1 MKKFILIFL
10 FLPMTIAS
18 TYSFAEDSLLEENKK
33 HFINQTL
40 SVGYDHAVTQQ
51 VKKHLTNINTLLIGS
66 EAGILAQKAKVQV
79 ELNSLSNAVEFQSRK
94 RHLNARLV
102 KLNSAFKALDDWK
115 VLHKEAIE
123 LDTSKLTNFL
133 RVFKYVPV
141 VDILVATYDEG
152 KEAKTLENITSDYP
166 QLQPLVSDISQTTEV
181 FDSMIDIGLSYV
193 FKWLGPI
200 EQVAFDP
207 HDSIN
212 LVDTEKRLIS
222 WFRAVSQPHLL
233 EEIKPLYDAEKLVRA
248 YNPEYIDIAIPTGV
262 REFLDIV
269 YTKSQEHGKQIV
281 DGLAFEDPTNFSLRF
296 IDISE
301 LVYNGTIYAGFNRN
315 KGTYQGNVF
324 VSNPYLDSF
333 DPSNHRVLLDYA
345 NYTLATEPDGYDEQD
360 KPYWNLSLTSDG
372 LHGMQLDFNIPTR
385 TGRTRPPR
393 LDFDVKIYA
402 PIKLE
407 DADLTLCIFNHNWEV
422 LSDIDNLD
430 CRGMNISSLKG
441 LEILTGLKHIKLDD
455 NNIESFDSSLVRN
468 LETLSL
474 SGNPLATLDTSGLN
488 NLKELYVN
496 NTYKLKNINIAGNTL
511 LEELHLE
518 NNQLSSLDVSNNT
531 ELRVINVANTD
542 PEGINSLTVVDISN
556 NLNLRVILT
565 DVNDIN
571 DISTF
576 LGRDNLIVSL
586 TGNDSIP
593 CTQLEEFFNSYYL
606 PDYCYFNESIISLA
620 EYRKIITPPPVAN
633 AGDDFSVEFGELA
646 YFSGLKSTAEDKIE
660 KYEWF
665 LNDKLISSFT
675 HFEMAN
681 LSLGLKQLTL
691 IVSDNYGNTDTDTV
705 NVVVYDNQSDADDDG
720 MPDVWEIANGLDPL
734 VDDSLLDDDGDDRSN
749 LQEFLDGTDPNT
761 HDVYNPTPDLE
772 RGLIANYEMNG
783 DGSDSSGN
791 NHHAIRLD
799 ALADE
804 DRHGLDDNALYF
816 DGYMV
821 MEAGNLP
828 IEANAIT
835 LSIWAKLDSEQI
847 TAGGGVTPL
856 FNKHQSI
863 HLQIENEKLQFSI
876 GSGTEPKVTVD
887 SLPTVNVWS
896 HIVATYDGTNLKLY
910 LDGRLV
916 GEKAYTEG
924 ILISNYS
931 LFIASDE
938 VGNYQYLAGSVDDA
952 RIYNRAL
959 SSAEITELYEFDKPA
974 PPTELEEGLVAYY
987 PFDDNANDYS
997 GNGHNG
1003 VKNGTINY
1011 ASGAV
1016 GKAINFDGNYQNYI
1030 RVPHHEDLNIKGDY
1044 TFSYW
1049 INMSSEG
1056 DNSARVISK
1065 GRDCNN
1071 SYYSSA
1077 KGQAFTVGYGNSW
1090 CDGIG
1095 AHRLFNA
1102 NEWHFVTVIINN
1114 SESSI
1119 QYYLDGQ
1126 LESEVPI
1133 SPYSTTNNYDLV
1145 FGRHDTYNNGSG
1157 SYAYPYTGKLDEL
1170 RIHKRALTN
1179 TEITELYNLS
1189 IDEEP
1194 DFPSE
1199 TLVFSG
1205 IEQSEW
1211 FASRAQ
1217 SRNSENWSAVNV
1229 TDNYVML
1236 NQDQTDNGPS
1246 LLSIGIAPIDGKRLK
1261 ISRTLELHS
1270 HITYSYQGGNEFF
1283 VGGINISSSGNS
1295 DKLSSDN
1302 SLLENMCQVRYYD
1315 YEYQGDWDTFFLN
1328 DRDDLNARIPS
1339 IWDSTF
1345 EEVFIYDPQTGF
1357 ATYQVGSNTVT
1368 AYCEPLNQD
1377 YIRINMHTYGWW
1389 TGHYTKIYD
1398 FDVRWV
1404 DSLPSN

>member
-51 VKKHLTNINTLLIGS
+51 VKRHLTNINTLLIGS

-102 KLNSAFKALDDWK
+102 KLNSAFKALGDWK
-115 VLHKEAIE
+115 VLHKEAID

-152 KEAKTLENITSDYP
+152 KEAKTLENITNDYP

-207 HDSIN
+207 HDSIK

-222 WFRAVSQPHLL
+222 WFRAVSQPHVL

-333 DPSNHRVLLDYA
+333 DPSKHRVLLDYA

-372 LHGMQLDFNIPTR
+372 LHGMQLDFNIPPR

-474 SGNPLATLDTSGLN
+474 SGNPLATLDTSDLN

-665 LNDKLISSFT
+665 LNDKLISSFA

-705 NVVVYDNQSDADDDG
+705 NVVVYDSESDADNDG
-720 MPDVWEIANGLDPL
+720 MPDEWEVANGLDPL
-734 VDDSLLDDDGDDRSN
+734 TDDSLLDDDVGGGDGRSN
-749 LQEFLDGTDPNT
+749 LQEYLDGTDPNT
-761 HDVYNPTPDLE
+761 HDEYNPTPDLE

-804 DRHGLDDNALYF
+804 DRHGIDDSALYF

-847 TAGGGVTPL
+847 TAGGGVTPF

-863 HLQIENEKLQFSI
+863 HLQIENERLQFSI

-887 SLPTVNVWS
+887 SLPTANVWS

-910 LDGRLV
+910 LDGSLV
-916 GEKAYTEG
+916 GEKEYTEG
-924 ILISNYS
+924 ILISNYP
-931 LFIASDE
+931 LFIVSDE

-959 SSAEITELYEFDKPA
+959 SQSEITELYELTPEQPLVSDTGFSDNFDTLNKDNWYVTRIFGPNGPHWQNPVADYDSVSINDGVITLLMDRTDDGPIMYSKPLSVA
-974 PPTELEEGLVAYY
+974 EGDYIRITRKVFSHPQNNYFNGGLNIFSTDSTELDADIKTSLC
-987 PFDDNANDYS
+987 
-997 GNGHNG
+997 
-1003 VKNGTINY
+1003 TIE
-1011 ASGAV
+1011 
-1016 GKAINFDGNYQNYI
+1016 
-1030 RVPHHEDLNIKGDY
+1030 HLDY
-1044 TFSYW
+1044 TWQGNWNTFS
-1049 INMSSEG
+1049 
-1056 DNSARVISK
+1056 
-1065 GRDCNN
+1065 
-1071 SYYSSA
+1071 
-1077 KGQAFTVGYGNSW
+1077 
-1090 CDGIG
+1090 
-1095 AHRLFNA
+1095 
-1102 NEWHFVTVIINN
+1102 
-1114 SESSI
+1114 
-1119 QYYLDGQ
+1119 
-1126 LESEVPI
+1126 
-1133 SPYSTTNNYDLV
+1133 
-1145 FGRHDTYNNGSG
+1145 
-1157 SYAYPYTGKLDEL
+1157 
-1170 RIHKRALTN
+1170 
-1179 TEITELYNLS
+1179 
-1189 IDEEP
+1189 
-1194 DFPSE
+1194 
-1199 TLVFSG
+1199 
-1205 IEQSEW
+1205 
-1211 FASRAQ
+1211 
-1217 SRNSENWSAVNV
+1217 
-1229 TDNYVML
+1229 
-1236 NQDQTDNGPS
+1236 
-1246 LLSIGIAPIDGKRLK
+1246 
-1261 ISRTLELHS
+1261 
-1270 HITYSYQGGNEFF
+1270 
-1283 VGGINISSSGNS
+1283 
-1295 DKLSSDN
+1295 
-1302 SLLENMCQVRYYD
+1302 
-1315 YEYQGDWDTFFLN
+1315 LN
-1328 DRDDLNARIPS
+1328 DRKDSSNWISP
-1339 IWDSTF
+1339 IWNQWFDEIF
-1345 EEVFIYDPQTGF
+1345 LYDPQTGS
-1357 ATYQVGSNTVT
+1357 ASYHVGDDDSGYESVYSSCT
-1368 AYCEPLNQD
+1368 PSDGDFLKL
-1377 YIRINMHTYGWW
+1377 RIHAFGWW
-1389 TGHYTKIYD
+1389 TGHYEKM
-1398 FDVRWV
+1398 
-1404 DSLPSN
+1404 DSIEVEILTPQAP